1 LRGAFS
7 AATKLLA
14 RELTSTPDPEP
25 KALIRPAAAVLAA
38 ALPVGVPLAAV
49 TTALEEV
56 EFVAVTMIF
65 CSYALFNK
73 VEQIQLAD
81 LGKASLR
88 SFQAQH
94 LLVHFGNGASVVQV
108 FNGRQSGLKVERGVF
123 NHSSLLV
130 YHIQIGT
137 HFCLRQAHALLQGV

>member
-56 EFVAVTMIF
+56 ELVAVTMIF
-65 CSYALFNK
+65 
-73 VEQIQLAD
+73 
-81 LGKASLR
+81 
-88 SFQAQH
+88 
-94 LLVHFGNGASVVQV
+94 
-108 FNGRQSGLKVERGVF
+108 
-123 NHSSLLV
+123 
-130 YHIQIGT
+130 
-137 HFCLRQAHALLQGV
+137 